1 MGCIVSWDV
10 QREPALSPP
19 IHGLAQFMASSRG
32 LLYPHQENTKA
43 ILDFGAG
50 TGLLTLGLLPYV
62 AHVTAVDASDEMLQ
76 VLADKLKAMGIKNV
90 NTRHCDI
97 GKEPLPDADYFLVAS
112 SIAPV
117 MPTDADKCRQHLD
130 TRLF

>member
-1 MGCIVSWDV
+1 M
-10 QREPALSPP
+10 
-19 IHGLAQFMASSRG
+19 
-32 LLYPHQENTKA
+32 
-43 ILDFGAG
+43 DFGAG